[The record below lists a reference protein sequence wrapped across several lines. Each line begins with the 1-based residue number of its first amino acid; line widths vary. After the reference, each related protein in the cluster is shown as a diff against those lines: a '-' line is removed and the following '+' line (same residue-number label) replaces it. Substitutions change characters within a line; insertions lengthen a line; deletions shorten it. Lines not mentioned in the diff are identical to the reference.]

1 MTYWPIR
8 CDAELPPVLFPPEH
22 LRQTL
27 FEFLPLR
34 FGCSATTIRQGLKT
48 HLKRTVPQSWRST
61 MTGDQLARDRAMAAT
76 LGNCAAARSRTADIV
91 FVSEMDDRRYGR
103 GSSQVRTRRVRD
115 SFAQLIWSG
124 YVRDPSLTELVD
136 WCVGISVKR
145 PEISDGIFLTAHTLR
160 NARQAGPFPVTGPK
174 LARAITLFASLLPEA
189 EGLDLLETALEL
201 GCSELAE
208 LGLGSRNEEEPVGP
222 MQQAAPEQ
230 VEAPTE
236 LPINQPSR
244 PRLERPSEP
253 VIPRIAPSSDLQR
266 QAVELGAIASRSM
279 RSSSHASKMV
289 GFDPTVL
296 IAAPDEQ
303 WADIVAAVDAAR
315 ADRSALVETT
325 SAVQDKLCSLRAAIE
340 AAVGV
345 KVAPNLAVDAEQ
357 DLAGQLRTHEG
368 LVLALEELKP
378 STSCLAKWR
387 ERATLPA
394 DRGSLDDLLG
404 LAASEAAEREARSRF
419 LVHVKDWAPS
429 RSTADLAAFLH
440 DSSAEELEIIVT
452 DMTDDTWI
460 VGGALLLRAAVD
472 AARGTVPEGLLNII
486 LSQHETGRRR
496 SLLRFVDPSSSAF
509 DEHPDIR
516 RLVAAERLRDALI
529 FGPLAQIS
537 DPGAGLSDPELV
549 GRTVSKITELV
560 TAALDTVGS
569 GPELLRLV
577 QGPDQDSHGAEAA
590 LTSFI
595 AAPAGLKGNFRRLR
609 ELARESLLLPI
620 LIDGRPD
627 ARKARTLAA
636 ALASREAA
644 VAEVLTEF
652 HADRPIDRLEPRH
665 VEQLERYLDQAAL
678 LISDF
683 ASELDHRL
691 DLRSRAVRDALQSAR
706 QQLRGDGSIGS
717 VEWLEGQLA
726 HLLAGDG
733 LQHRHATL
741 LGSPEPLNT
750 RTWSSS
756 DDGWLADHLD
766 LPERYGRQ
774 RPSTMDVAASVVKW
788 RSVGRLPGPHD
799 IVEELIAKR
808 EFEAALNVSERS
820 GDAEASALVREAV
833 APTVQALQARRTQ
846 LNTQDGAGSTFLS
859 EEDAAVDAC
868 LARLDLD
875 GAADHLDLIELAL
888 AEAAAKPQNESGSL
902 QQERL
907 LRLLDL
913 AGVSVGGR
921 HLPSADLQSL
931 WDNTFAARAH
941 EWHHLSVVDAAFAGS
956 NTYLTE
962 LEMDLTA
969 FRAGIEEADRWLPKE
984 IASNFADLVQDSAVK
999 LGSWA
1004 KSAHMLVV
1012 EERSALASLTRWFL
1026 DFVVERAQSL
1036 NQIDDPDAIETGL
1049 QRLLEVADCILSSDR
1064 AGLCLAQV
1072 EYIGEIVVSPLG
1084 RVGESDQIE
1093 SAPRS
1098 ATPADDEGNVG
1109 GGAPVSLADP
1119 STEVALPPDVRDA
1132 IRRDDWNYAAEA
1144 CRTAAASAGTS
1155 TAEKLISRAR
1165 AFAALADLSARP
1177 AAEVADALPAAAAW
1191 LSSVTEEEA
1200 GVGESRWAELAYRLL
1215 TGAVAA
1221 DSSSD
1226 MARAPAQGGS
1236 WSELPISPFGRMIAG
1251 ELPSRTSRV
1260 FNALVTGANGSI
1272 VAERVWDA
1280 ATSIREPQAF
1290 RTPLLVF
1297 LHEHG
1302 AQEAVLRLAHRY
1314 DNAIEARLAQLFDLR
1329 AVASNRPDLLPVAEA
1344 LAGQIASDAKPGPF
1358 RTFLRNLPTA
1368 ARAVKPALRVSL
1380 DDDLRL
1386 RERGRGTDSI
1396 DLPVVVTPEGLVP
1409 ALLEVQL
1416 FADDDV
1422 TFADLSR
1429 RRELSA
1435 SPIYFAADFTLPLR
1449 FGPSWFEAKQAGRRE
1464 GVRLRFAARTLTGD
1478 LIHEDVVC
1486 SVRALDRSRQTG
1498 RTLDTETLLELY
1510 PGVSNTPAIDGAFVG
1525 RIDELERLRQALV
1538 SARRPSP
1545 VLLTGMRRIGKT
1557 SLLYK
1562 FHRQHAQP
1570 GAQSAITFYVSLA
1583 ERRVELA
1590 APDQSVS
1597 ATVFKAISHG
1607 LVRQNLTTADQNYA
1621 LSARIRES
1629 FGNDWKQARKAIQDC
1644 YDEQS
1649 LSDSLI
1655 ALSDRVR
1662 EWTGMSEVRLLLL
1675 MDEAEAL
1682 VAAYQVGGRK
1692 RLELEQLLQ
1701 SLREV
1706 SQTTGLV
1713 GILLSGSNHINV
1725 FAREYKNAFF
1735 GSSQA
1740 IALEGFKDFDA
1751 ASKIVAPNGVMPYI
1765 QFDRAAVEYAREL
1778 CSGMPQFL
1786 WQVGATTSFQVRT
1799 GPAMR
1804 LDIRGAVATLVRGNA
1819 DLPFKPYEILEP
1831 IDNMLGLEAPRE
1843 RDLLWML
1850 LYRVA
1855 QASSLAAPEAAI
1867 PFVIDQ
1873 ALLSLD
1879 GNLSWKQRL
1888 RSLVDLKVLRMD
1900 SPSAVR
1906 FEIPLFAEGFRAP
1919 RYWQEF
1925 NLRQQQVAG

>member
-1 MTYWPIR
+1 
-8 CDAELPPVLFPPEH
+8 
-22 LRQTL
+22 
-27 FEFLPLR
+27 
-34 FGCSATTIRQGLKT
+34 
-48 HLKRTVPQSWRST
+48 
-61 MTGDQLARDRAMAAT
+61 MTGDPLARDRAMAAT
-76 LGNCAAARSRTADIV
+76 LGNCAAARSRTAEIV
-91 FVSEMDDRRYGR
+91 FVSEKDNKRFGR
-103 GSSQVRTRRVRD
+103 GATQVRTRRVQVN
-115 SFAQLIWSG
+115 FAQLIWSG
-124 YVRDPSLTELVD
+124 YMLDPSLTELVD
-136 WCVGISVKR
+136 WCMGISVKR
-145 PEISDGIFLTAHTLR
+145 PEISEGGFLTADILR
-160 NARQAGPFPVTGPK
+160 QARQAGPFPVAGPK
-174 LARAITLFASLLPEA
+174 LARAITLFASLLPAA

-201 GCSELAE
+201 GCNELAE
-208 LGLGSRNEEEPVGP
+208 LGLGQRNGEEGQGP
-222 MQQAAPEQ
+222 RQQAAPQ
-230 VEAPTE
+230 PAEAPSE
-236 LPINQPSR
+236 LPINHPSR
-244 PRLERPSEP
+244 PRLELPGEP
-253 VIPRIAPSSDLQR
+253 VIPTIAPSSDLQR
-266 QAVELGAIASRSM
+266 QAVELDAVASRSM
-279 RSSSHASKMV
+279 RSSLHASEML

-296 IAAPDEQ
+296 IAAPDEE
-303 WADIVAAVDAAR
+303 WANIVDAVDAAR
-315 ADRSALVETT
+315 ADRSALVETR
-325 SAVQDKLCSLRAAIE
+325 SAAQDKLCSLRAAIE
-340 AAVGV
+340 GVVGV
-345 KVAPNLAVDAEQ
+345 ELALNLGVDAEQ
-357 DLAGQLRTHEG
+357 DIAAQLRTHEG
-368 LVLALEELKP
+368 LVLAFEELKP
-378 STSCLAKWR
+378 SASCLAKWR
-387 ERATLPA
+387 EGASLPA
-394 DRGSLDDLLG
+394 GRRDLDHLLD

-419 LVHVKDWAPS
+419 LVQVKDWARS

-440 DSSAEELEIIVT
+440 DSGAEELEIIVT

-460 VGGALLLRAAVD
+460 VGGALLMRAAID
-472 AARGTVPEGLLNII
+472 AAMARVPEGLLNII

-496 SLLRFVDPSSSAF
+496 SLLRFVDPSTSAF
-509 DEHPDIR
+509 DERPDIR

-569 GPELLRLV
+569 GQELLLLI
-577 QGPDQDSHGAEAA
+577 QDPGHDGHGAEAA
-590 LTSFI
+590 LSSFI
-595 AAPAGLKGNFRRLR
+595 EAPAGLKGNFRRLR
-609 ELARESLLLPI
+609 ELVRESLLLPI
-620 LIDGRPD
+620 LIDGRPEALK
-627 ARKARTLAA
+627 ARKLAA
-636 ALASREAA
+636 TLASREAT
-644 VAEVLTEF
+644 VAEVLTQF

-665 VEQLERYLDQAAL
+665 VEQLEKYLDQAAL
-678 LISDF
+678 LVADF
-683 ASELDHRL
+683 VSELDRRL

-706 QQLRGDGSIGS
+706 QQLRGGGSLGS

-726 HLLAGDG
+726 HMLAGDG

-741 LGSPEPLNT
+741 LGSAEPLSI

-774 RPSTMDVAASVVKW
+774 RPSAMDVAASVVKW
-788 RSVGRLPGPHD
+788 RSVGRPAGPRD

-808 EFEAALNVSERS
+808 EFEAALDVSERS

-833 APTVQALQARRTQ
+833 APMVQALQARRTQ
-846 LNTQDGAGSTFLS
+846 LNMQEGAGSTFLS
-859 EEDAAVDAC
+859 EEGAAVDAC

-888 AEAAAKPQNESGSL
+888 EEAAAKPQNEGGSL

-907 LRLLDL
+907 LRLLEL
-913 AGVSVGGR
+913 AGVSVGGWR
-921 HLPSADLQSL
+921 LPTADLQSL
-931 WDNTFAARAH
+931 WDDTFAARAH
-941 EWHHLSVVDAAFAGS
+941 ERRHLVVVDAAFAGS
-956 NTYLTE
+956 ETCLTE
-962 LEMDLTA
+962 LEPDLTA
-969 FRAGIEEADRWLPKE
+969 FRVGMEEADRWLPKE
-984 IASNFADLVQDSAVK
+984 VASNFADLVQDSAVK

-1012 EERSALASLTRWFL
+1012 AERTALATLTRWFL
-1026 DFVVERAQSL
+1026 EFVVERANSL
-1036 NQIDDPDAIETGL
+1036 SQIDDADAIETGL
-1049 QRLLEVADCILSSDR
+1049 ERLLQVADCILSSDR
-1064 AGLCLAQV
+1064 AGSCLDQV
-1072 EYIGEIVVSPLG
+1072 ENIGEVVVSPLARG
-1084 RVGESDQIE
+1084 RESDQLE
-1093 SAPRS
+1093 FAPYSA
-1098 ATPADDEGNVG
+1098 APADDRGDADG
-1109 GGAPVSLADP
+1109 RAPSQLSFTDA
-1119 STEVALPPDVRDA
+1119 SAGVALPDGAREA
-1132 IRRDDWNYAAEA
+1132 IRRDDWNEAAEL
-1144 CRTAAASAGTS
+1144 CRAAAASAS
-1155 TAEKLISRAR
+1155 TNAAEQLISRAR
-1165 AFAALADLSARP
+1165 AFTALGDLSARP

-1191 LSSVTEEEA
+1191 LSSMTEEET

-1221 DSSSD
+1221 DSGSD
-1226 MARAPAQGGS
+1226 MTRAPAQGGA
-1236 WSELPISPFGRMIAG
+1236 WSELPTSPFGRMIAS

-1260 FNALVTGANGSI
+1260 LDGLVTGANGPI

-1302 AQEAVLRLAHRY
+1302 AQEAVLRLAHRH
-1314 DNAIEARLAQLFDLR
+1314 DNPIEARLAQLFDLR

-1344 LAGQIASDAKPGPF
+1344 LADQIASVAKPGPF
-1358 RTFLRNLPTA
+1358 RAFLRNLPTA
-1368 ARAVKPALRVSL
+1368 ARPVKPALRVGL
-1380 DDDLRL
+1380 DDNLRL
-1386 RERGRGTDSI
+1386 RERGRGTGSI

-1409 ALLEVQL
+1409 ALLEVHL

-1449 FGPSWFEAKQAGRRE
+1449 FGPSWFEAKQTGRRE

-1498 RTLDTETLLELY
+1498 RMLDTDTLLDLY
-1510 PGVSNTPAIDGAFVG
+1510 PGVSNTPAVDDAFVG
-1525 RIDELERLRQALV
+1525 RIDELERLRQVLV

-1590 APDQSVS
+1590 SPDQSVA
-1597 ATVFKAISHG
+1597 ATVFKAISHA
-1607 LVRQNLTTADQNYA
+1607 LVRQNLTPTDQNYA
-1621 LSARIRES
+1621 LSARIREF
-1629 FGNDWKQARKAIQDC
+1629 FGNDWKRARRTIQDC

-1662 EWTGMSEVRLLLL
+1662 EWADLGEVRLLLL

-1740 IALEGFKDFDA
+1740 IALEGFKDFEA
-1751 ASKIVAPNGVMPYI
+1751 ASKIVAPIGVMPYI
-1765 QFDRAAVEYAREL
+1765 QFDRTAVEYAREL

-1819 DLPFKPYEILEP
+1819 ELPFKPYEILEP

-1855 QASSLAAPEAAI
+1855 QASSLTAPEAAI

-1919 RYWQEF
+1919 RNWQEF